1 MSVNIQYIQQE
12 VLKILNQMALP
23 EKLSQEEMDEC
34 WQQLNQ
40 LQVLSQVEIAS
51 LDFKGTTSPLDESI
65 TIRNRGDMTADISGW
80 HIQAGSPDQQYIFP
94 EHTFLSPFEY
104 IKIDTSGKSE
114 HSFGS
119 NQPVWNNRGDLG
131 TLVNHHGQTVSS
143 FIYGDKAH
151 PHAIIS
157 HVNYDGKEFRSEGDE
172 YVEIHNTS
180 EYTVDLSQWRLE
192 ALLNDNCF
200 VFPEDTQLA
209 PLTSL
214 RVFTNKASLED
225 NEYSFNSPTALWNND
240 GGGCKLIDYQ
250 DREVSSY
257 NY

>member
-1 MSVNIQYIQQE
+1 MSVNTQYIQQE
-12 VLKILNQMALP
+12 VLKILDQLSMP
-23 EKLSQEEMDEC
+23 EKLSQDNMDEC
-34 WQQLNQ
+34 WQKLNQ
-40 LQVLSQVEIAS
+40 LQVLNQVEISA
-51 LDFKGTTSPLDESI
+51 LDFKGSSSPLDESV
-65 TIRNRGDMTADISGW
+65 TIRNRGNLTVDISGW

-94 EHTFLSPFEY
+94 EHTYLSPSES

-131 TLVNHHGQTVSS
+131 TLVNQNGQTVSS

-151 PHAIIS
+151 PHTIIS
-157 HVNYDGKEFRSEGDE
+157 HINYDGEEFRSEGDE

-180 EYTVDLSQWRLE
+180 EHIVDLSNWRLE
-192 ALLNDNCF
+192 ALRNERCF
-200 VFPEDTQLA
+200 VFPENTQLA

-214 RVFTNKASLED
+214 RIFTNKASLER
-225 NEYSFNSPTALWNND
+225 NEFSFNSPTALWNNN
-240 GGGCKLIDYQ
+240 GGSCALIDYQ

>member
-1 MSVNIQYIQQE
+1 MSANTQYIQQE
-12 VLKILNQMALP
+12 VLKVLDQ
-23 EKLSQEEMDEC
+23 LSMPDRHSPQTMDEC
-34 WQQLNQ
+34 WQKLNQ
-40 LQVLSQVEIAS
+40 LQMLDQIDIAY
-51 LDFKGTTSPLDESI
+51 LDFKGTRSPLDESI
-65 TIRNRGDMTADISGW
+65 TIHNRGDMTADISGW

-94 EHTFLSPFEY
+94 EHTYLSPYEY
-104 IKIDTSGKSE
+104 IKIDTSGQSE
-114 HSFGS
+114 HSFNS
-119 NQPVWNNRGDLG
+119 NQPVWNNRGDLA
-131 TLVNHHGQTVSS
+131 TLVNQHGQTVSS
-143 FIYGDKAH
+143 FVYGDKAH

-157 HVNYDGKEFRSEGDE
+157 HINFDGKEFRSEGDE

-180 EYTVDLSQWRLE
+180 EHTLDLSNWRLE
-192 ALLNDNCF
+192 ALRNDHCF
-200 VFPEDTQLA
+200 VFPENTQLA

-257 NY
+257 HY